1 MAIADK
7 YKLIILKI
15 VSIILSIIILKYLS
29 PLFLVENIA
38 IDIKVITL
46 LLTAYGLSVLIG
58 KFLVF
63 IKWWLLIKHPVFIGC
78 FVINI

>member
-63 IKWWLLIKHPVFIGC
+63 IKW
-78 FVINI
+78 